1 MIPKDE
7 AFILVQHF
15 FIELNLRDYKKAKEC
30 AIYLSHSMI
39 RETLDVE
46 RIKYWKSVVNEIEK
60 L

>member
-30 AIYLSHSMI
+30 AIYLAHSMI

-46 RIKYWKSVVNEIEK
+46 RIKYWKTVVNEIEK